1 MSHPDV
7 DLSDKIALVT
17 GSSRGLGRATA
28 LALAR
33 AGADVVVTH
42 RTRAEE
48 AAAVADA
55 IRGLGRRAWVHRLD
69 LEDVASIDALFEA
82 VADEAGGLDA
92 LVLNAAATSF
102 RPLMEAE
109 PRHLER
115 TYAISTVG
123 FLRSVQRAVPLLE
136 ARGGGTIVGVS
147 GADTRTYI
155 PAHGILAGAKAAME
169 TMIRY
174 LACELGPRGVT
185 ILGANPGTIMS
196 DSMRAMLGDALYATA
211 EGYESRTHP
220 LRRAASPDDVAEPI
234 ALLCSPLARWLH
246 GGIVDVDGGSIFAMT
261 GRWMDEGARAAMEQ
275 GRVDPSEAGPAATLR

>member
-1 MSHPDV
+1 MSAPDV
-7 DLSDKIALVT
+7 NLSDKVALVT

-28 LALAR
+28 ITLAR
-33 AGADVVVTH
+33 AGADVVVTY
-42 RTRAEE
+42 RKQADE
-48 AAAVADA
+48 AAEVADA

-82 VADEAGGLDA
+82 VADEPGALDR

-123 FLRSVQRAVPLLE
+123 FLRAVQKAVPLME
-136 ARGGGTIVGVS
+136 ARGGGTIIGIS

-169 TMIRY
+169 AMIRY

-185 ILGANPGTIMS
+185 ILGVNPGTIMS
-196 DSMRAMLGDALYATA
+196 DSMRAMLGDALYETA
-211 EGYESRTHP
+211 FGYESRTHP
-220 LRRAASPDDVAEPI
+220 LRRAASPEDAAEPI
-234 ALLCSPLARWLH
+234 VLLCSPLARWLH
-246 GGIVDVDGGSIFAMT
+246 GAILDADGGSIFAMT

-275 GRVDPSEAGPAATLR
+275 GRVDEAGAGPAATLR